1 MCILCIQGKPQDH
14 PQLGRRNFLK
24 ASTATAAAASAAGM
38 GLFAARPAS
47 AHDDDAP
54 EDSGKRGRRY
64 VIRGG
69 AVMTMDPSMPNKGEF
84 AQADVLVEGKNIVAA
99 GPNLQAGGAG
109 EIDAR
114 GKVGLPSVI

>member
-14 PQLGRRNFLK
+14 SGTHLGRRNFLK

-84 AQADVLVEGKNIVAA
+84 LKADVLVEGKKIVAV
-99 GPNLQAGGAG
+99 GPNLQAGGAA

-114 GKVGLPSVI
+114 GKIVMP

>member
-1 MCILCIQGKPQDH
+1 MCILCIQGNPQNH
-14 PQLGRRNFLK
+14 THLGRQISLK

-54 EDSGKRGRRY
+54 GDSGKRGRRY

-69 AVMTMDPSMPNKGEF
+69 AGMTMDPSMPNKGEF
-84 AQADVLVEGKNIVAA
+84 LKADVLVEGKKIVALR
-99 GPNLQAGGAG
+99 PKLQAGGAAG
-109 EIDAR
+109 VD
-114 GKVGLPSVI
+114 